1 MRVSPVNR
9 RSRDDSG
16 VVAVVVA
23 LCSLLLLSV
32 AALAVDMGNAWTQ
45 RREVQTQADLAAL
58 AGGAALPATTST
70 QRQVV
75 AQKVLTYLRSNA
87 TYGQDDGASASW
99 TVAQLQDGSPTN
111 GEITFPTPNQL
122 RVVSPPSTVQ
132 FGLAQVMGFDSTD
145 VSAAATVEI
154 RSPGSMMPMWLPSS
168 CAVGSV
174 QGDTA
179 SNGQGADTTGT
190 YTPASTDPLLGLTGL
205 SPTTMAYGAS
215 APATV
220 TITNID
226 PGLTD
231 ARVAF
236 SLGSTLVAS
245 YPVTFPVTT
254 RKDDT
259 RTVAFTIDAQVSTLP
274 GTWQVWSVQPN
285 LTFSKSSLPFTV
297 EGAGTL
303 GCSPS
308 ERGNFGQLDSPRRTG
323 ENKQA
328 RYALNLA
335 VGVDHSFEAYPAPL
349 PTGGV
354 CGSGLPAK
362 PDTVPQ
368 DGRNCVGAD
377 PGNDGPGLT
386 DGLLAGVQD
395 AGGVVQ
401 PGRLTNSPAGQGC
414 RPPITSAFTK
424 ITARPLNNDVLTC
437 FLPPGVG
444 TNAIATAGVPA
455 PPGVLAPSIFESP
468 RLLWV
473 PVVGCGDR
481 GCKGQLAI
489 STFAPC
495 FITDETVG
503 PRGPSSTASATN
515 GITLNGGGTQVSAVT
530 MLCFD
535 PAALPET
542 AVPSGSTTAYTGVGT
557 RVIRLIE

>member
-1 MRVSPVNR
+1 MRVSPINR
-9 RSRDDSG
+9 RSRDDCG

-23 LCSLLLLSV
+23 ICSLLLLSV
-32 AALAVDMGNAWTQ
+32 GALAVDMGNAWTQ
-45 RREVQTQADLAAL
+45 RREVQTEADLAAL
-58 AGGAALPATTST
+58 AGGAALPANTST

-75 AQKVLTYLRSNA
+75 AQKVLTYLKSNA
-87 TYGQDDGASASW
+87 TYGQDDGASNAW
-99 TVAQLQDGSPTN
+99 TAAQLQDGSLAN

-122 RVVSPPSTVQ
+122 RVVSPPSTVE
-132 FGLAQVMGFDSTD
+132 FGLAGAMGFRSTD

-174 QGDTA
+174 QGDTGP
-179 SNGQGADTTGT
+179 SGSTADTTGT
-190 YTPASTDPLLGLTGL
+190 YRPTATDNLLAVSDL
-205 SPTTMAYGAS
+205 SPTTMAYGS
-215 APATV
+215 TVSATV
-220 TITNID
+220 KLVNLD
-226 PGLTD
+226 PNMTT

-236 SLGSTLVAS
+236 SQGATLVAS
-245 YPVTFPVTT
+245 YPVTFPMTVK
-254 RKDDT
+254 KDDD
-259 RTVAFTIDAQVSTLP
+259 RTVTFSIDPQVSALP
-274 GTWQVWSVQPN
+274 GPWQVWGVQPN
-285 LTFSKSSLPFTV
+285 STFSKNSLPFTV

-303 GCSPS
+303 GCSVS
-308 ERGNFGQLDSPRRTG
+308 QRGNFGQLDSPRRTG
-323 ENKQA
+323 ENNQA

-335 VGVDHSFEAYPAPL
+335 VGVDHSFEAYPSPL
-349 PTGGV
+349 PASGV
-354 CGSGLPAK
+354 CGSALPAR

-368 DGRNCVGAD
+368 DGRNCVSAN

-414 RPPITSAFTK
+414 RAPITAGFTR
-424 ITARPLNNDVLTC
+424 ITAKPVNNDVLTC

-473 PVVGCGDR
+473 PVVGCSDR
-481 GCKGQLAI
+481 GCRGQLAI

-515 GITLNGGGTQVSAVT
+515 GITLNGGGTQISAVT

-535 PAALPET
+535 PAALPES
-542 AVPSGSTTAYTGVGT
+542 AVPSGPTTAYTGVGT